1 MNMAVKQYMNH
12 LILETDQP
20 LAVLLDSVWK
30 ARLRAIVAKLAG
42 QIAWDG

>member
-1 MNMAVKQYMNH
+1 MNMAVKQYKNH
-12 LILETDQP
+12 LILETAQP
-20 LAVLLDSVWK
+20 LTTLLDSEWK

>member
-12 LILETDQP
+12 LILEIFQP
-20 LAVLLDSVWK
+20 LTTLLDWVWK

-42 QIAWDG
+42 QTA